1 MFLIALFT
9 IAKIQKQFKCS
20 STDGWI
26 RKMGCVYTYIY
37 IYVHMHNGIL
47 SHEKR
52 RKLCICSSIVDLE
65 DIVLSEISKPE
76 KDKYCM
82 LSHVESKK

>member
-1 MFLIALFT
+1 
-9 IAKIQKQFKCS
+9 
-20 STDGWI
+20 
-26 RKMGCVYTYIY
+26 MGCVYTYIY